1 VKELATSLIVANVS
15 SMLEVVD
22 LWCFEELTVC

>member
-1 VKELATSLIVANVS
+1 VEELATSLIVANVS